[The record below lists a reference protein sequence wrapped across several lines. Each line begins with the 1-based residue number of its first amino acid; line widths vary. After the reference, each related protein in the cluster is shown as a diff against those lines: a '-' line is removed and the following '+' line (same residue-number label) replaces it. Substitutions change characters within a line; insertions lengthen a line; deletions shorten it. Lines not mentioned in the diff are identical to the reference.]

1 MKRLSIILWAAMAAA
16 ACGSAQP
23 AAEVH
28 RGTPVPVQTVDVT
41 NTPLAETFEAGGTV
55 RARTVASVSSRILS
69 PVVQVTARPGDR
81 VRHGQPLVRLDA
93 RQLES
98 GATTADAALA
108 GALEGAT
115 AAAADESAAQ
125 SALTLATATYARVSK
140 LHERQSATTGELDD
154 ATAALRAAEARLTAV
169 RARRVAADRAIDAS
183 RGSARSATVA
193 ASYAVLV
200 APFDGL
206 VTETPAQEGMM
217 AAPGMPLVIVEDTRK
232 YRLEVSVDATRAGAT
247 AVGARVPVRLGDQ
260 ADLVEGTVAEVIESV
275 DPVGHAF
282 IVKIDLPPIEGLR
295 SGLFG
300 RARFQA
306 KGERGI
312 AIPSSAVLRRG
323 QLTIVFTEN
332 DGIARMRMVQ
342 VADEAGGMTRV
353 SAGLAD
359 GDRVIVN
366 PPADLTDGRP
376 VTASGRNR

>member
-1 MKRLSIILWAAMAAA
+1 
-16 ACGSAQP
+16 
-23 AAEVH
+23 
-28 RGTPVPVQTVDVT
+28 
-41 NTPLAETFEAGGTV
+41 
-55 RARTVASVSSRILS
+55 
-69 PVVQVTARPGDR
+69 
-81 VRHGQPLVRLDA
+81 VRLDA

-98 GATTADAALA
+98 GATTAEAALA

-115 AAAADESAAQ
+115 AAAADEAAAQ
-125 SALTLATATYARVSK
+125 SALTLATTTYARISK
-140 LHERQSATTGELDD
+140 LHERQSATAGELDD
-154 ATAALRAAEARLTAV
+154 ATAALRAAEARLKAV
-169 RARRVAADRAIDAS
+169 QARRVAADRAIDAS

-217 AAPGMPLVIVEDTRK
+217 AAPGMPLVTVEDTRS
-232 YRLEVSVDATRAGAT
+232 YRLEVSVDATRAGAI
-247 AVGARVPVRLGDQ
+247 AVGSRVPVRLGDQ
-260 ADLVEGTVAEVIESV
+260 PDLVEGTVAEMTESV
-275 DPVGHAF
+275 DPVEHAF
-282 IVKIDLPPIEGLR
+282 IVKIDLPAIQGLR

-323 QLTIVFTEN
+323 QLTMVFTE
-332 DGIARMRMVQ
+332 DGGIARMRVVQ

-353 SAGLAD
+353 SAGLTD
-359 GDRVIVN
+359 GDHVIVN
-366 PPADLTDGRP
+366 PPADLADGRP